1 MKIKPAYL
9 FFLLTA
15 ILVSACGT
23 PSNPTEP
30 PPLPTPVPPTEV
42 PPPTATQVTVPTQAP
57 PEDPTWDR
65 VESTGKIVFGT
76 SADYAPFEYYDEN
89 YQITGFDVAL
99 ARELGARLGFQIEFK
114 DIAFEGLPT
123 ALQIGQIDAAIAA
136 ISVTPNRQALMDFT
150 NVYYYG
156 QDMVLARQGS
166 GYDKI
171 VAPPQLAI
179 YRVGVERG
187 SVYQSWTKDTL
198 IDTGLMPADR
208 LFAYEKPEHAIRD
221 LKENR
226 LDVVVLDRLPAQK
239 YLLEGGLETVGE
251 GLNTQLLAIALPK
264 GASILQ
270 GLMND
275 SLTQLQNN
283 GTIAELSNE
292 YLNIDTSN
300 ILPVATPTPIA
311 FPTRSPSVPTPTAI
325 PTACYD
331 SLEFVADVTIPD
343 NTRMDPGED
352 FDKTWR
358 FRNTGTCTWDD
369 TYRIVFVQGDQM
381 RGGTERVRGTVRPG
395 ETYDMTI
402 DQKAPNNPGR
412 YGGVWQM
419 TNGNR
424 EPFGTRVWVKIR
436 VRGNEPP
443 PTAVPQP
450 TAVPPVPEQPIEPVP
465 PAITVDYFNA
475 SANSVSQ
482 GDVVTI
488 NWSFSGRDLSA
499 SRLTRTNPD
508 GTQTPLYGG
517 ADVDFQG
524 SYDDFMAGGPGT
536 YTYSLSVSTE
546 FAGAVVKTI
555 SVTVNP

>member
-1 MKIKPAYL
+1 MKNYL
-9 FFLLTA
+9 LVMMLIASLLLA
-15 ILVSACGT
+15 ACGA
-23 PSNPTEP
+23 PSTPTE
-30 PPLPTPVPPTEV
+30 LPATPTAV
-42 PPPTATQVTVPTQAP
+42 PPTATETTIEMVPTQAP
-57 PEDPTWDR
+57 PTSDDPTWDR
-65 VESTGKIVFGT
+65 VQSTGKIVFGT
-76 SADYAPFEYYDEN
+76 SADYAPFEYYDDN
-89 YQITGFDVAL
+89 YQIIGFDAAL

-136 ISVTPNRQALMDFT
+136 ISVTPNRQAIMDFT

-156 QDMVLARQGS
+156 QDMVLARLGS
-166 GYDKI
+166 GYEKI
-171 VAPPQLAI
+171 IAPAQLGI

-187 SVYQSWTKDTL
+187 SVYQTWIQTSL
-198 IDTGLMPADR
+198 VNEGLMPSAN

-226 LDVVVLDRLPAQK
+226 IDVVVMDRLPAEE
-239 YLLEGGLETVGE
+239 YLLEGGLESVGE

-264 GASILQ
+264 GAGVLQ

-300 ILPVATPTPIA
+300 VLPIVTPTPIA
-311 FPTRSPSVPTPTAI
+311 FPTKVASTPTAM
-325 PTACYD
+325 PNTCYD
-331 SLEFVADVTIPD
+331 GLEFVADVTIPD
-343 NTRMDPGED
+343 HTVIGPGQG

-358 FRNTGTCTWDD
+358 LRNTGTCTWDD
-369 TYRIVFVQGDQM
+369 TYRIVFVQGDRM
-381 RGGTERVRGTVRPG
+381 DGDTELVRGTVRPG

-402 DQKAPNNPGR
+402 DQRAPNTPGK

-419 TNGNR
+419 TNGQKAA
-424 EPFGTRVWVKIR
+424 FGTRVWVKIK

-443 PTAVPQP
+443 PTAIPQP
-450 TAVPPVPEQPIEPVP
+450 TAVPPVAVQPTLAPP
-465 PAITVDYFNA
+465 PAITVDYFTA

-482 GDVVTI
+482 GDLVTVS
-488 NWSFSGRDLSA
+488 WSFSGQGLSA
-499 SRLTRTNPD
+499 ARLTRTNPD
-508 GTQTPLYGG
+508 GTQTALYGA

-524 SYDDFMAGGPGT
+524 AYDDLLMDVGT

-546 FAGAVVKTI
+546 FAGNVVKTV
-555 SVTVNP
+555 SVQVDKKSK